1 MNNLESE
8 QKTSEELK
16 KLRKKSKLP
25 EIWLKESIGGLD
37 LGQAKE
43 FKVKLENLK
52 KQVIHEAFKIFLATP
67 FPHPGFYGGSSSN
80 APFGVDG
87 GINMEPNLNP
97 FERRRMVNVNAF
109 DNHNMVLP
117 DHPSPFGNYSR
128 VEGFV
133 PGFNHNMALPSHP
146 NPSESGNEHP
156 NDGNPPQPRSD

>member
-1 MNNLESE
+1 MVNMNAFDNHNMVLPNHPLPVGNYSRV
-8 QKTSEELK
+8 EEFV
-16 KLRKKSKLP
+16 P
-25 EIWLKESIGGLD
+25 G
-37 LGQAKE
+37 
-43 FKVKLENLK
+43 FNHNM
-52 KQVIHEAFKIFLATP
+52 KQVIYEAFKIFLATP

-97 FERRRMVNVNAF
+97 FEQRRMVNVNAF

-146 NPSESGNEHP
+146 NPNESGNEHP